1 MDLEKLFGWRQ
12 KKRRRSADQFEDFTS
27 QIGSGTQVHGDLG
40 GQGCYLVQGEVV
52 GDSDIEGVVVLAAG
66 AYWKGDLSADYVQIA
81 GKVEGNVTAREKID
95 LTPTAVITG
104 DLSSPVIVV
113 GEGAIY
119 EGAIHRPRKT
129 RVTRYSERRGSDE
142 GNLPA

>member
-1 MDLEKLFGWRQ
+1 MDFDKFFGWRQ
-12 KKRRRSADQFEDFTS
+12 KRRRSADQFDAFTS
-27 QIGSGTQVHGDLG
+27 QIGVGTLIEGELG
-40 GQGCYLVQGEVV
+40 GEGCYLVQGEVV

-104 DLSSPVIVV
+104 DLSSPVIAV

-119 EGAIHRPRKT
+119 EGAINRPRKT
-129 RVTRYSERRGSDE
+129 RVSRYSERRGRGDS
-142 GNLPA
+142 GLPA